1 MTAFLVVMF
10 VVLCVSIVDK
20 LETLRTHHQRID
32 LQNTKYDVILNI
44 MLLLWIVFLLGEKL

>member
-20 LETLRTHHQRID
+20 LETLRTHYQRID

-44 MLLLWIVFLLGEKL
+44 VLILWIVFLLGEKL

>member
-20 LETLRTHHQRID
+20 LETLRTHYQRID
-32 LQNTKYDVILNI
+32 LQSTKYDVILNI
-44 MLLLWIVFLLGEKL
+44 LLILWIVFLLGEKL